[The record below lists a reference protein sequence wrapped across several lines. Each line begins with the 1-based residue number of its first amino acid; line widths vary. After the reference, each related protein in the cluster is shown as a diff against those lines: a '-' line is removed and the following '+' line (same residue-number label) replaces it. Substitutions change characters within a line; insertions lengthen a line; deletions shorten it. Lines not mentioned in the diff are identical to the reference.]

1 MEYFWS
7 IILLV
12 QSPKH
17 ELQPILNCRICNS
30 ATQKSSVPTTVHNL
44 YIWWS
49 QLPTATATAIHPH
62 FYFIHIAPHFKASH
76 TWGMLTSKV
85 DYSLMCKGQKLSDQP
100 VLILVPAGEPYTRQP
115 VRQFTHMVYFC
126 PKLFLSWVALKVA
139 NGFLLL
145 LLKQN
150 TFLNIYTQKVGA
162 TVTHKIMYNYKFSR
176 GQQKWNDTRRIKFRK
191 SFLAS
196 IPPESHQK

>member
-1 MEYFWS
+1 MHQLSSGVF
-7 IILLV
+7 LV
-12 QSPKH
+12 NNFVSTESKAW
-17 ELQPILNCRICNS
+17 IAKWVS

-49 QLPTATATAIHPH
+49 QLPTATATATHPH

-150 TFLNIYTQKVGA
+150 TSLNIYTQKRWG
-162 TVTHKIMYNYKFSR
+162 KGS
-176 GQQKWNDTRRIKFRK
+176 
-191 SFLAS
+191 
-196 IPPESHQK
+196 